1 MIRLVKSLI
10 LSTPVVLLSSVADAA
25 PVDFGPLLIR
35 TQAPLQSSGVTNRLR
50 DASATPYNEVFISA
64 SMASVWAETDRYML
78 DYYQNDEFIGG
89 QFAVTPYLKV
99 EFSYLHRYAANNHLD
114 SLSMDF
120 HDLVGIGQNG
130 RDEFDKHR
138 FYIRTDNNEIT
149 DFKGDDINKAWELY
163 VEQVLIDHG
172 AFAVSL
178 GGTLY
183 YNNVSSGAFS
193 GSSFE
198 QAAQFNFTG
207 RLSGEHTLYSMLS
220 ATHRNP
226 EDFRDLPLEEWTFN
240 WAAGLQYRPSNLH
253 AFLMEYRIQEGE
265 VKESTGLIPLN
276 EHAHEITLGYRLHLG
291 SAALELALVE
301 NVINMDNSADI
312 AFSAALRYK
321 F

>member
-1 MIRLVKSLI
+1 MNHSVKPLVLTTLFTLFSPLAH
-10 LSTPVVLLSSVADAA
+10 TAA
-25 PVDFGPLLIR
+25 VDFGPLLIR
-35 TQAPLQSSGVTNRLR
+35 TQAPLQSSGVTTRLR
-50 DASATPYNEVFISA
+50 DASPTPYNELFISA

-99 EFSYLHRYAANNHLD
+99 ELSYLHRYAANNHLD

-130 RDEFDKHR
+130 RDEVDKHR
-138 FYIRTDNNEIT
+138 FYIRYDSQETT
-149 DFKGDDINKAWELY
+149 DFKGDDINKAWEIY

-183 YNNVSSGAFS
+183 YNNVSHGVFANA
-193 GSSFE
+193 SFE
-198 QAAQFNFTG
+198 QAAQLNFTG
-207 RLSGEHTLYSMLS
+207 RIGRDHTLYSMLS

-226 EDFRDLPLEEWTFN
+226 EDFQDIPLEEWTYN
-240 WAAGLQYRPSNLH
+240 WAGGWQYRPSMLH
-253 AFLMEYRIQEGE
+253 AFLVEYRVQEGE
-265 VKESTGLIPLN
+265 VKESTGLAPLN

-291 SAALELALVE
+291 TAALELALVE
-301 NVINMDNSADI
+301 NLINMDNSADI